1 MFTTVFVGNSQTR
14 RIGDYMVTPRGTVMD
29 SAVER
34 LRPVLLFGGTTE
46 GRELAA
52 AWRAEGSGRS
62 SAWPRTMAGRCWN
75 RSF

>member
-1 MFTTVFVGNSQTR
+1 
-14 RIGDYMVTPRGTVMD
+14 MD

-52 AWRAEGSGRS
+52 RLAALPPYTPKVTAGYLARYARDVA
-62 SAWPRTMAGRCWN
+62 SANLGAILE
-75 RSF
+75 